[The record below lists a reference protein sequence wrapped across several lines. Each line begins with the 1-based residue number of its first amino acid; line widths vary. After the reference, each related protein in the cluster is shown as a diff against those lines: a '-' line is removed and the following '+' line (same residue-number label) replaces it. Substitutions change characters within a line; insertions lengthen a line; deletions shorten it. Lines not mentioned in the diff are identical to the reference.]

1 MARIYISAMDVL
13 YLMAM
18 WVSGLALFI
27 MTLIIPV
34 GIFSRYIMNDGIS
47 WPEPISILC
56 MVTFTFVGAA
66 VSYRACS
73 HIAVSMLVD
82 RLPDVAK
89 KACKFLSD
97 ILMLLICLF
106 ILYYGSLL
114 CLELWDQQIAE
125 FPIISAGQTYL
136 PLPIGS
142 FITMLFV
149 IERIL
154 FGSQDKRPVVMLG
167 NA

>member
-34 GIFSRYIMNDGIS
+34 GIFFRYIMNDGIS

>member
-34 GIFSRYIMNDGIS
+34 GIFFRYIMNDGIS

-89 KACKFLSD
+89 KVCKLLSD

>member
-56 MVTFTFVGAA
+56 MVTFTFIGAA

>member
-13 YLMAM
+13 YLIAM

-34 GIFSRYIMNDGIS
+34 GIFFRYIMNDGIS

-106 ILYYGSLL
+106 IIYYGSLL